1 MGLLFRL
8 TCLGALIGVGEV
20 TQPPEVAVQSG
31 DVVLQAS
38 TSERS
43 ALIRKASRSPYS
55 HVGVIE
61 VAKDGVFVIEA
72 VQPVSRT
79 PLSKWVKRGEGGW
92 VTVLRA
98 KGLDVAARNRVVTAA
113 KKELG
118 KPYDARY
125 RWDDERLYCSELVVK
140 AFARGASLS
149 VGQQEVVK
157 TLELSDEELALA
169 AKLGVSP
176 SQTLVTPGSLVG
188 DEAFEV
194 IAEKSSLSLRA
205 EGQGEGQATRGNSSR
220 PPIKR

>member
-1 MGLLFRL
+1 MGSLFRL
-8 TCLGALIGVGEV
+8 VWLGTLIGVAEG
-20 TQPPEVAVQSG
+20 TQPPEVALQNG

-55 HVGVIE
+55 HVGVVE
-61 VAKDGVFVIEA
+61 RAKNGVFVLEA

-79 PLSKWVKRGEGGW
+79 PLAAWVKRGEGAW
-92 VTVLRA
+92 VTVLRP
-98 KGLDVAARNRVVTAA
+98 KGLDAAARNRVVAAA

-149 VGQQEVVK
+149 VGKQEVVK
-157 TLELSDEELALA
+157 TLALSDEELALA
-169 AKLGVSP
+169 AKLGVSA
-176 SQTLVTPGSLVG
+176 SQSLVTPASLAE
-188 DEAFEV
+188 DESFEV
-194 IAEKSSLSLRA
+194 LAEQTLKV
-205 EGQGEGQATRGNSSR
+205 
-220 PPIKR
+220 K